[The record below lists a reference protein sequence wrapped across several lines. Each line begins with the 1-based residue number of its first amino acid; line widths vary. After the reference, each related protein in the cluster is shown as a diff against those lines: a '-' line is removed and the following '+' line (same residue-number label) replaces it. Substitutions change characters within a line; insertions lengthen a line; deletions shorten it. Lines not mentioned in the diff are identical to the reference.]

1 MRAPDNEQGI
11 NKLRPQIADKI
22 LSHKTVVKAM
32 LSYSLLSCVRAEEGE
47 LLENHIN
54 PTFHFYPRWKRE
66 KTEAFQGVY
75 KLNMRLNNLRFIPW

>member
-32 LSYSLLSCVRAEEGE
+32 LSYSLLSRVRAEEGE
-47 LLENHIN
+47 LRGNHIN
-54 PTFHFYPRWKRE
+54 PTVPFLSPLKMSEDRSFSGGIQIEH
-66 KTEAFQGVY
+66 EA
-75 KLNMRLNNLRFIPW
+75 K

>member
-32 LSYSLLSCVRAEEGE
+32 LSYSLFSRVRAEEGE
-47 LLENHIN
+47 LRENHIN
-54 PTFHFYPRWKRE
+54 PTVPFLSPLKMSEDRSFSGGIQIEH
-66 KTEAFQGVY
+66 EA
-75 KLNMRLNNLRFIPW
+75 K

>member
-32 LSYSLLSCVRAEEGE
+32 LYYSLFSRVRAEEGE
-47 LLENHIN
+47 LRENHIN
-54 PTFHFYPRWKRE
+54 PTFHFYPR
-66 KTEAFQGVY
+66 
-75 KLNMRLNNLRFIPW
+75 